1 MRTPLAAILAG
12 TLIIAIALSLGVYQ
26 VFGEE
31 PGYYFSLFIAL
42 PAGLGIS
49 GLIYLIYTAVT
60 HKRE

>member
-1 MRTPLAAILAG
+1 M
-12 TLIIAIALSLGVYQ
+12 ALSLGVYH

-49 GLIYLIYTAVT
+49 ALIYMIYTAVT
-60 HKRE
+60 RNRE